1 MWKFCGKA
9 QFPHYAET
17 LPIHKVS
24 VPGTKV
30 KLPYFTQSRQSLSL
44 IGNIY
49 AVTKYLDCKYPK
61 KFWLFFFHFLH
72 LFYLSGFNFA
82 ERCICLFRQRKKK
95 IEASALYMQTFILKI
110 NLYLLFLW
118 CCEIKKHI
126 RTLGERLCH
135 SLTGL
140 VIIIIIYLFKADDI
154 VKILHHRKFT

>member
-95 IEASALYMQTFILKI
+95 LKLQLYTCKRLFWKLIYTFFSSDVVKSRNISAHLANVSVIVSQAWSL
-110 NLYLLFLW
+110 LLLF
-118 CCEIKKHI
+118 
-126 RTLGERLCH
+126 
-135 SLTGL
+135 
-140 VIIIIIYLFKADDI
+140 IYLKLT
-154 VKILHHRKFT
+154 IL